1 MIFRINMIWE
11 NDVKNSFPDN
21 PANPEILSKILL
33 IKNETRQP
41 AGFLHTKWNA
51 IPIIDVYNN
60 P

>member
-1 MIFRINMIWE
+1 MASPA
-11 NDVKNSFPDN
+11 KPD
-21 PANPEILSKILL
+21 ILSKILL

-51 IPIIDVYNN
+51 IPIIDVYNS